1 MPANASRADRSRENQ
16 SHCETKK
23 RPVTVFS
30 EQMRD
35 QKRRN
40 EANGGEYPALPA
52 VRIRQE
58 TERRAAVLSQY
69 KVGEVCNRH
78 RPARQKVPKNHE
90 LGEAIQRQYDQ
101 RYAQPAREGPV
112 HSRPAGN
119 SGLFADRLRAPGSAS
134 SPKKR
139 M

>member
-58 TERRAAVLSQY
+58 TERRAAVISQY
-69 KVGEVCNRH
+69 KVEEVCNM
-78 RPARQKVPKNHE
+78 
-90 LGEAIQRQYDQ
+90 QRQYDQ

>member
-58 TERRAAVLSQY
+58 TERRAAVISQY
-69 KVGEVCNRH
+69 KVEEVCNR
-78 RPARQKVPKNHE
+78 
-90 LGEAIQRQYDQ
+90 QRH
-101 RYAQPAREGPV
+101 AQPAREGPV

>member
-16 SHCETKK
+16 SHGRAAADRSHCQARRPESMTMRNKK

-58 TERRAAVLSQY
+58 TERRAAVISQY
-69 KVGEVCNRH
+69 KVEEVCNRQ
-78 RPARQKVPKNHE
+78 RLARHKV
-90 LGEAIQRQYDQ
+90 
-101 RYAQPAREGPV
+101 
-112 HSRPAGN
+112 S
-119 SGLFADRLRAPGSAS
+119 
-134 SPKKR
+134 
-139 M
+139 

>member
-16 SHCETKK
+16 SHGRAAADRSQCETKK

-58 TERRAAVLSQY
+58 TERRAAVISQY
-69 KVGEVCNRH
+69 
-78 RPARQKVPKNHE
+78 
-90 LGEAIQRQYDQ
+90 
-101 RYAQPAREGPV
+101 
-112 HSRPAGN
+112 
-119 SGLFADRLRAPGSAS
+119 RLRKCATGSAS
-134 SPKKR
+134 PGIKFRKTMNLVKR
-139 M
+139 SSASMISATLNQRVKGLFTVAQPEIPGFLRIG